1 MTTPEPEVDYGTP
14 RFQTAGAFLRIMNPK
29 GGKSL
34 DIYGP
39 GHPVPASA
47 LSDPK
52 IREHLLDKRFIEHV
66 DDRGNADKYRAVECL
81 SAIIASGCE
90 MGWGRPR
97 VAERLRAEGFR
108 FQNRTIGIAIRLFNS
123 EWKLG
128 DPIPE
133 R

>member
-1 MTTPEPEVDYGTP
+1 MSDEPTVDYGTP
-14 RFQTAGAFLRIMNPK
+14 RFQTAGAFLRIMPPQ

-34 DIYGP
+34 DVYGP

-52 IREHLLDKRFIEHV
+52 LRNHLLDKGLIVHV
-66 DDRGNADKYRAVECL
+66 DDRGNPDKGRAIECL
-81 SAIIASGCE
+81 TAIIASGAE
-90 MGWGRPR
+90 QGWGRPR
-97 VAERLRAEGFR
+97 VAERLRSEGFR
-108 FQNRTIGIAIRLFNS
+108 YQNKTIGIAIRLFNS
-123 EWKLG
+123 DWKLG